1 MASQPATLRLRRGH
15 TKPLHAGHPWVFADA
30 IDAAGSASEAEA
42 GAEVRVVD
50 AQGQF
55 MGRGYYSPDSAIA
68 VRLLTRNDEPADE
81 QLLGRRIDAAIA
93 LRHEVLGFSN
103 QPNPQVHNP
112 KSLTTAYRLIHSEG
126 DGLGGLVVDRYGP
139 YLCVQL
145 GTVGMDCRRDVVFDL
160 LEKRLKP
167 EGILDKSDR
176 RIRALEKLPQPQ
188 TEPFRGRMPDA
199 PIEVL
204 ERGLRMSVDLR
215 PGKGQKTGLY
225 LDQRDNRCRFA
236 EFASGKDVLDVFAYT
251 GAFTLHAARAGA
263 TSLTLIEAN
272 EGALKA
278 ARENLARNGVEDAD
292 LICAEWSEGFHMLRE
307 KAMAF
312 DLIVLDPPKFTM
324 RRDALQNALSGYRD
338 LNAQV
343 APLLRPGGILFT
355 CSCSGNVTE
364 TDFERAV
371 AAGLTH
377 AGRRATLLER
387 RGTGLDHPTLPG
399 FDQGRYLKCLVL
411 RVE

>member
-1 MASQPATLRLRRGH
+1 MASQPVTLRLKRGH
-15 TKPLHAGHPWVFADA
+15 TKPLHSGHPWVFADA
-30 IDAAGSASEAEA
+30 IDASGTEAEA
-42 GAEVRVVD
+42 QPGTEVRIVD
-50 AQGQF
+50 AQGQA

-81 QLLGRRIDAAIA
+81 QLLAKRIDAALS
-93 LRHEVLGFSN
+93 LRHEVLGLSDS
-103 QPNPQVHNP
+103 PSS
-112 KSLTTAYRLIHSEG
+112 SLLPPSSSTTAYRLIHSEG

-145 GTVGMDCRRDVVFDL
+145 GTVGMDKRRDTIFDL
-160 LEKRLKP
+160 LEKRLHP
-167 EGILDKSDR
+167 EGILDKSDK
-176 RIRALEKLPQPQ
+176 RIRALEKLLPPQA
-188 TEPFRGRMPDA
+188 EPFRGKMPDG

-204 ERGLRMSVDLR
+204 ESGLRVSVDLR

-225 LDQRDNRCRFA
+225 LDQRDNRHRFA
-236 EFASGKDVLDVFAYT
+236 EFASGRDVLDVFAYT
-251 GAFTLHAARAGA
+251 GSFSLYAARAGA
-263 TSLTLIEAN
+263 KSLTLIEAN

-278 ARENLARNGVEDAD
+278 AQENLARNGVEDAD
-292 LICAEWSEGFHMLRE
+292 LICAEWSEGFHVLRE
-307 KAMAF
+307 KEQTY
-312 DLIVLDPPKFTM
+312 DLVVLDPPKFTA
-324 RRDALQNALSGYRD
+324 RRDALQQALSGYRD

-343 APLLRPGGILFT
+343 ARLLRPGALLFT

-364 TDFERAV
+364 TDFERSV

-377 AGRRATLLER
+377 AGRRVTLLER
-387 RGTGLDHPTLPG
+387 RGTSLDHPTPPG